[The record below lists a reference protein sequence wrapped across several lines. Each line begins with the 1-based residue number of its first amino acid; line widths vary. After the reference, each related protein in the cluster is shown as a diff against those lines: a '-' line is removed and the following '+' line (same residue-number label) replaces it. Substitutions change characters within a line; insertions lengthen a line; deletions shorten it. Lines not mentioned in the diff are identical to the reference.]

1 MLAERRLQSQFRMLF
16 TVTPEKP
23 LAFILR
29 GDLHTLYLL
38 YKSRSLVIYREF
50 YFRARIKPYLH
61 SVSCADHHEDD
72 TSEVDGMR
80 LITCGA
86 KYHRKTN

>member
-29 GDLHTLYLL
+29 VDLHTLYLL

-50 YFRARIKPYLH
+50 YFRYALSLISTPSLVQIITKTTPARWT
-61 SVSCADHHEDD
+61 E
-72 TSEVDGMR
+72 
-80 LITCGA
+80 
-86 KYHRKTN
+86 